1 MSIGDRFP
9 QVLSAA
15 AEGAE
20 WAWTELYRDLSP
32 GVLRFLASQGA
43 VDPEDCL
50 GEVFVQVVRQVREF
64 RGDEPEFRTWVFG
77 IARSRLI
84 DAWRREQ
91 RRPRTTDDDPTTLE
105 WRIPHGEAADPEFLQ
120 RAAVDEILA
129 HLGPDQRAVL
139 LLRYLHQFSIGQVAT
154 IIGKSEGAVRVIQHR
169 ALRTLRRTLPTR
181 WAEIAREG
189 DGACA

>member
-9 QVLSAA
+9 LVLSAA
-15 AEGAE
+15 ADGAE

-50 GEVFVQVVRQVREF
+50 GEVFVQVVRQVGSF
-64 RGDEPEFRTWVFG
+64 TGDESGFRTWVFA

-91 RRPRTTDDDPTTLE
+91 RRPPIAGEDLGGIDERL
-105 WRIPHGEAADPEFLQ
+105 RHGEAADPEFLQ

-129 HLGPDQRAVL
+129 QLGPEQRAVL
-139 LLRYLHQFSIGQVAT
+139 LLRYLHQFSIEQVADV
-154 IIGKSEGAVRVIQHR
+154 IGKSAGAVRVIQHR
-169 ALRTLRRTLPTR
+169 ALRTLRRTLPGR
-181 WAEIAREG
+181 WEELQREG
-189 DGACA
+189 DNACA